1 MRTLVDA
8 GADSHLDV
16 TRVPAASPGR
26 ARYRG
31 RRARRRR
38 AGKVDVRKFL
48 FSPAVWTSL
57 FGAVGVIN
65 TTRNGPRDW
74 RLILNW
80 VITLAGV
87 AIAVGDVMEK
97 SRNAE
102 DY

>member
-1 MRTLVDA
+1 M
-8 GADSHLDV
+8 
-16 TRVPAASPGR
+16 
-26 ARYRG
+26 
-31 RRARRRR
+31 
-38 AGKVDVRKFL
+38 RKFL
-48 FSPAVWTSL
+48 FSPALWTSL

-65 TTRNGPRDW
+65 STRNGPRDW

-80 VITLAGV
+80 VITAAGV

>member
-1 MRTLVDA
+1 MRPLSRI
-8 GADSHLDV
+8 GA
-16 TRVPAASPGR
+16 
-26 ARYRG
+26 
-31 RRARRRR
+31 R
-38 AGKVDVRKFL
+38 AGQYLGRMRKFL

-80 VITLAGV
+80 VITAAGV

-97 SRNAE
+97 SRDAK

>member
-1 MRTLVDA
+1 M
-8 GADSHLDV
+8 
-16 TRVPAASPGR
+16 
-26 ARYRG
+26 
-31 RRARRRR
+31 
-38 AGKVDVRKFL
+38 RKFL
-48 FSPAVWTSL
+48 FSPAMWTSV

-80 VITLAGV
+80 LITLAGV

-97 SRNAE
+97 SRDAE